1 MIPFSNR
8 YGYRAALTLS
18 ALLIGIE
25 GAKTPAGSAGQERP
39 RRKRSSLEWKSTA
52 RIHKSTKKQ
61 GGTRPPCFLVGGSII
76 VSF

>member
-1 MIPFSNR
+1 M
-8 YGYRAALTLS
+8 S

-25 GAKTPAGSAGQERP
+25 GTKTPAGSAGQERP
-39 RRKRSSLEWKSTA
+39 RRRFSAEEARRPPRGKRSSLEWKSTA